1 MRKRLW
7 FVLLLLL
14 IPAVN
19 SYSINKYI
27 TDSYYSDATFTT
39 EVAYY
44 EHDCDGTVYSDG
56 TFTNYRYHYEQVC
69 ELQGHSE
76 GCQEWDSGQGRWVWV
91 TCPF

>member
-14 IPAVN
+14 VPAVN
-19 SYSINKYI
+19 SYSINKYT
-27 TDSYYSDATFTT
+27 TDSYYSDGTFTT
-39 EVAYY
+39 EVGYY
-44 EHDCDGTVYSDG
+44 EHDCDGTVFSDG
-56 TFTNYRYHYEQVC
+56 SFTNYRYHFEQVC
-69 ELQGHSE
+69 ELPGTAE